1 MEEDGKFIVLTK
13 CGKPLIIDD
22 ECSLLFRQMCL
33 TVRFTSQS
41 NQNKY
46 IVCRI
51 DLASTNLIAR
61 EIVVNRKQAIKFFLT
76 SQFLPRIKPHSRF
89 VTD

>member
-13 CGKPLIIDD
+13 CGKLLIIDD
-22 ECSLLFRQMCL
+22 ECSLLFRQICL

-46 IVCRI
+46 ILQNYWILNDICILYV
-51 DLASTNLIAR
+51 
-61 EIVVNRKQAIKFFLT
+61 E
-76 SQFLPRIKPHSRF
+76 
-89 VTD
+89 

>member
-13 CGKPLIIDD
+13 CGKPLIIDH
-22 ECSLLFRQMCL
+22 ECSLLFRQICL

-46 IVCRI
+46 IVCRV
-51 DLASTNLIAR
+51 DLASKNLMAR
-61 EIVVNRKQAIKFFLT
+61 EIVANRKQAIKFFLT
-76 SQFLPRIKPHSRF
+76 SHFF
-89 VTD
+89 TED